1 MTVSELECR
10 NWTLFIKWFHKPQA
24 GETSCQILLQGTWG
38 LSRIRPG
45 NSRDRVPTA
54 RITELQSWKGIQD
67 LAGRQ
72 RRQQARERRTSR
84 WRSREAKEAAADPQ
98 RGSRNTDAML
108 ESLCKVYRHTFPHSS
123 LETILCLWK
132 KKEGSYTECPI
143 GSRCFPSAGLVVS
156 PTGCL
161 LTQMGI
167 KTFCEQ
173 WIVTINTLAPRKK
186 TQDVGGTHSQLWAWN
201 LD

>member
-1 MTVSELECR
+1 MTVSELEGR

-38 LSRIRPG
+38 LSWIRPG
-45 NSRDRVPTA
+45 NSRDGVPTA

-84 WRSREAKEAAADPQ
+84 WRSREAKEAAADP
-98 RGSRNTDAML
+98 RGAQGIRTPCWRVSGKSTGTQSPLFSWNYSM
-108 ESLCKVYRHTFPHSS
+108 SLKQ
-123 LETILCLWK
+123 
-132 KKEGSYTECPI
+132 KEGSYTECPI

-186 TQDVGGTHSQLWAWN
+186 TQDVGGTHSQLRAWN